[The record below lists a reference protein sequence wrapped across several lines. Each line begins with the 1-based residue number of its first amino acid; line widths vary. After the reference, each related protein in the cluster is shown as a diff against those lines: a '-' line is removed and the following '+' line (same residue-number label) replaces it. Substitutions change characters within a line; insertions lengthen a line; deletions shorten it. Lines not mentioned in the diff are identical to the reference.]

1 MIILSYLFSPLD
13 KGRLTLKNRLIMP
26 PMATARSNEDGS
38 VSRELLNYYDE
49 KSKGGYLSLI
59 IIEHSYVSKQGK
71 ASERQLSIVDDNVI
85 NKLKKLSDVI
95 HKNGTKAVMQINHAG
110 SAAMRDVTG
119 FNVKGPSAI
128 INPRKGDV
136 PAELSEY
143 EINEIIE
150 EFKNAAIRVK
160 KAGFDGV
167 EIHSAHGYLLNQFF
181 SPLTNRREDE
191 YGGDVYGRIKI
202 HLDIIKAVR
211 DAVGDDFPILLR
223 LGASDYIDGG
233 TTIEDSRIAA
243 AEFVKAGVDIVD
255 ISGGFCGYVVS
266 GLTSQG
272 YFSSLSSAIKEVV
285 PVPVILTGGVTDA
298 SAADK
303 LLSEKKADLIGVGRA
318 ILKDSNWAK
327 NAYESLK

>member
-1 MIILSYLFSPLD
+1 MIILSYLFKPLD

-38 VSRELLNYYDE
+38 VSRELLDYYDE

-71 ASERQLSIVDDNVI
+71 ASERQLSIADDNVI

-136 PAELSEY
+136 PAEFSEY
-143 EINEIIE
+143 EINEIVE
-150 EFKNAAIRVK
+150 EFKNAAMRVK

>member
-1 MIILSYLFSPLD
+1 MSYLFKPLD

-71 ASERQLSIVDDNVI
+71 ASERQLSIADDNVI

-119 FNVKGPSAI
+119 FTVKGPSAI

-143 EINEIIE
+143 EISEIVE

-167 EIHSAHGYLLNQFF
+167 EIHSAHGYFLNQFF

-211 DAVGDDFPILLR
+211 AAVGDDFPILFR

-233 TTIEDSRIAA
+233 TTIEDSRTAA
-243 AEFVKAGVDIVD
+243 TEFVKAGVDIVD

-272 YFSSLSSAIKEVV
+272 YFSSLSSAIKEAV

>member
-1 MIILSYLFSPLD
+1 MIILSYLFKPLD

-71 ASERQLSIVDDNVI
+71 ASERQLSIADDNVI

-143 EINEIIE
+143 EINEIVE

>member
-1 MIILSYLFSPLD
+1 MSYLFSPLD